1 MPIDYSKWKTI
12 EVSDDEDDTHPNI
25 DTPSLYRWRH
35 QARLER
41 MAEMKQQKEEV
52 ESKKATVKSRVDQ
65 IDEEL
70 AKCTEE
76 TARIKLE
83 LEKSDIKKQEE
94 EFMRKEKELADK
106 ERLAPWNVDTIGR
119 EAWSKSIINK
129 PSEKKPEPA
138 PKNED
143 EESERMMKYF
153 KDNEELLIKY
163 AKLKGFN
170 QCEKFLL
177 EHPHLSSEFA
187 TSYLTIEALNLAID
201 ENYDEMALYAS
212 NCITLQY
219 LLELAKSLH
228 AVPTNTNIISTFF
241 KKIRA
246 ADESYMKMYHD
257 EVDSFKER
265 LTKRAKTKRELA
277 LAEAESEE
285 KTRRIQESPGGMD
298 PQEVFESLPESMQ
311 EAFQSQSVGKLQ
323 EIATTMDSEVFQYH
337 LNRCIASGLWVPNAK
352 DVEEPESST
361 KS

>member
-41 MAEMKQQKEEV
+41 MAEMKQQKEE
-52 ESKKATVKSRVDQ
+52 Q